1 MSVMSSGRCL
11 AVALAVALSAS
22 ACARTP
28 PTEHKGTSNMSE
40 ATETGR
46 TLNGHTYT
54 DAPVDVK
61 LGPNTFRIPA
71 NYLDSQIA
79 PWPGEGVSLVIEW
92 PDMKPT
98 PPGARANPRTN
109 DFRKEIRILVDHID
123 RVPIESLLQRQVSND
138 AITVEGSLERND
150 PSKRLDLRVAQPE
163 QLGLTPY
170 AFNEALMAE
179 YARAYETKYG
189 APHPRNPAYEDDWY
203 IGRDAAGQLSTFIK
217 CDSRRHRE
225 DGLQIN
231 GSEVVNTDSRTVAS
245 CTHYIVD
252 TESSLSISLYYSRV
266 FLKDWKAME
275 VVVRDVLNHSEVK

>member
-1 MSVMSSGRCL
+1 MRVMSSGRCL
-11 AVALAVALSAS
+11 TVALAVALSAS

-28 PTEHKGTSNMSE
+28 PTDQEGTSNMSE

-46 TLNGHTYT
+46 TIDGYTYT
-54 DAPVDVK
+54 TAPVDVK

-79 PWPGEGVSLVIEW
+79 PWPGDGVSLVIEW

-98 PPGARANPRTN
+98 APGARANPRTN

-123 RVPIESLLQRQVSND
+123 RVPIETLLQRQVSNE
-138 AITVEGSLERND
+138 AITVEGSLERSD
-150 PSKRLDLRVAQPE
+150 PSSRLDLRVAQNE

-170 AFNEALMAE
+170 AINETLMAD
-179 YARAYETKYG
+179 YARAYEAKYG
-189 APHPRNPAYEDDWY
+189 RPHPRNPASEDDWY
-203 IGRDAAGQLSTFIK
+203 VARDPAGQLSTFIK
-217 CDSRRHRE
+217 CDSARHRP
-225 DGLQIN
+225 DGFEIQGKEL
-231 GSEVVNTDSRTVAS
+231 VNTESRTVAS

-252 TESSLSISLYYSRV
+252 TENSLSISLHYNRV

-275 VVVRDVLNHSEVK
+275 VAVRDVLNRSKVK